1 MTSQDLGMPR
11 RATWAEDAVREAE
24 AETLR
29 PGEGHRSRQQQVLDR
44 IDRARAR
51 KPRVKEPRI
60 TLAHGAGGKA
70 THNLIDAVFLEAFRN
85 PELERLS
92 DAAALTVGGAT
103 GAGATVTALVRRAIR
118 SRPSPAT
125 PNEAIETKEE
135 IHAVEPCCD
144 DRA

>member
-1 MTSQDLGMPR
+1 MCPICL
-11 RATWAEDAVREAE
+11 AT
-24 AETLR
+24 L
-29 PGEGHRSRQQQVLDR
+29 
-44 IDRARAR
+44 
-51 KPRVKEPRI
+51 
-60 TLAHGAGGKA
+60 
-70 THNLIDAVFLEAFRN
+70 
-85 PELERLS
+85 
-92 DAAALTVGGAT
+92 ALTVGGAT